1 MDYHVGL
8 IYKKMKT
15 KRTVFLIDSSKKEE
29 VKQWLDRNGIVW
41 ATEARFRFDLNTAV
55 VVAGIT
61 LTMGLIVLAIVL

>member
-1 MDYHVGL
+1 
-8 IYKKMKT
+8 MKT